1 MRLKNQRQQAERDA
15 TVARNTGD
23 TAMAEERAE
32 DWARLNI
39 EARVADQQA
48 VGAQSA
54 AADARVQAANAKARL
69 EQRDADIAQVHARSE
84 RQERAFDE
92 QEDQARVYRQ
102 AADEMREAERLDEAY
117 TDLEARGVADA
128 AEAQAER

>member
-1 MRLKNQRQQAERDA
+1 
-15 TVARNTGD
+15 
-23 TAMAEERAE
+23 MAQH
-32 DWARLNI
+32 DL
-39 EARVADQQA
+39 QA
-48 VGAQSA
+48 VGGGILLREVATTDDAIERA
-54 AADARVQAANAKARL
+54 ARQLSVPLLGPLPGEHAIGVANAKARL

-128 AEAQAER
+128 DRVKEAAAAHRAPFLLAGAA